1 MLQFY
6 LFLMRLI
13 YVMSL
18 RLIYTLILLLLFFR
32 TDMAGQKHPQFR
44 YISADAGINMAGIHS
59 DSRYDRHKK
68 NFGVSFGIGGNY
80 SFSEV
85 KSIGASI
92 SLDQKGGV
100 DPVHDL
106 NTNLNYITLPVYM
119 KWIKGKDPR
128 LFLTAGG
135 YAAWLLNANIKGTR
149 HLSGQH
155 TTINESVLDNFR
167 RFDYGI
173 ILETGM
179 MVRLYDD
186 FDFKITVGG
195 SAGLSSISSTAES
208 EKPMNYHFNIR
219 IGYIYYIGFR

>member
-1 MLQFY
+1 
-6 LFLMRLI
+6 
-13 YVMSL
+13 MSL
-18 RLIYTLILLLLFFR
+18 RLIYTVILVLLLSR
-32 TDMAGQKHPQFR
+32 ADMVGQKHPQFR
-44 YISADAGINMAGIHS
+44 YISAHAGINMAGIHS
-59 DSRYDRHKK
+59 DSGYDRYKK
-68 NFGVSFGIGGNY
+68 NFGASLGVTGNY
-80 SFSEV
+80 SFSES

-92 SLDQKGGV
+92 SLEQKGGV

-119 KWIKGKDPR
+119 KWAKGKDPR

-135 YAAWLLNANIKGTR
+135 YVAWLTSANIKGKQ

-155 TTINESVLDNFR
+155 STINESVLDNFR

-173 ILETGM
+173 ILATGM

-195 SAGLSSISSTAES
+195 SAGLSSISSNAGS
-208 EKPMNYHFNIR
+208 EDPMNYHFYIR
-219 IGYIYYIGFR
+219 FGYIYYIGFR